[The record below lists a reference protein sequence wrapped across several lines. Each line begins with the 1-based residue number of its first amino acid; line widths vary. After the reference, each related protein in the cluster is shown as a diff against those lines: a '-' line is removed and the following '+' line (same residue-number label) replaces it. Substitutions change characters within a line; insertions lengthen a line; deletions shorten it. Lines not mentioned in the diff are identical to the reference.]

1 MSLASPLGVHGSS
14 PGSSKDL
21 NPLETEGE
29 RLPLR
34 LTLGDRE
41 GDAFDRAWRHFL
53 NVAPVTDGAVFG
65 RRFAED
71 GRSTNPKSRAH
82 IKNSSANALSTLPT
96 ASPSRCV
103 SLGSERTKE

>member
-1 MSLASPLGVHGSS
+1 MMSLASPLGVHGSS

-21 NPLETEGE
+21 NPLETDGE

-53 NVAPVTDGAVFG
+53 NVAPVTDGAVSD
-65 RRFAED
+65 ED
-71 GRSTNPKSRAH
+71 LQKTDVQRIPNPAH
-82 IKNSSANALSTLPT
+82 T
-96 ASPSRCV
+96 
-103 SLGSERTKE
+103 